1 MKKSIL
7 TVALLTAGLLMV
19 AAPLYAEHKWLFTTP
34 ELLISGGAAVGQDN
48 EAYSIK
54 FTAQETL
61 CYTAKY
67 FCLNPS
73 LMWLV
78 EQSDSPDVIDEGD
91 KINIGAGLDIKY
103 KIPKW
108 TNNAL
113 YVEAGPVVFVKELA
127 DHGGDN
133 LNLHVGTGIE
143 QSRFLLSVD
152 AYGTTNI
159 LYMLNV
165 GYRL

>member
-1 MKKSIL
+1 
-7 TVALLTAGLLMV
+7 MV

-34 ELLISGGAAVGQDN
+34 ELLISGGASVGQDN
-48 EAYSIK
+48 EAYNIK
-54 FTAQETL
+54 FTVQETL

-73 LMWLV
+73 VMWLV
-78 EQSDSPDVIDEGD
+78 EQSDDPKVTDAGD

-103 KIPKW
+103 KIPKG

-113 YVEAGPVVFVKELA
+113 YAEAGPVVFVKELA
-127 DHGGDN
+127 DHGGDKV
-133 LNLHVGTGIE
+133 NLHVGTGVE
-143 QSRFLLSVD
+143 YSSFTLSVD
-152 AYGTTNI
+152 AYGTTDI
-159 LYMLNV
+159 LYMVNI